1 MLISSGESRKI
12 GWSTRT
18 GSQGTSRRSD
28 RKWIRRR
35 IEQLDPYADYVEIW
49 ALSYIYN
56 TSDFELHWAYTLSN
70 SHLGLTLWGADA
82 AYREGTGAMIVQAES
97 RTANTN
103 DHLLL
108 WSEHGPESPVTQQ
121 AIDIVNKYHVKWAKS
136 YPGAFSHTE
145 DYVYLFSD
153 AATADDSLRRS
164 LGLPGWSEKQKIAAH
179 RFWCGIADLFTIE
192 SGETL
197 TDVEPMPKDF
207 DAMAEYAKAYTE
219 RPWPNNPIGAPF
231 TEELLKQF
239 TDRWFR
245 SSLAR
250 PFGRA
255 LVTTFFAPSL
265 FRIYGMKPASWPLRV
280 LARNAMRGMIL
291 YSDLVRADEKEPIT
305 ERRRRAAILG
315 GEQASRVDS
324 IAHRAA
330 ENRGDGGTCPHLRVD

>member
-207 DAMAEYAKAYTE
+207 DAMAEYARHT
-219 RPWPNNPIGAPF
+219 
-231 TEELLKQF
+231 
-239 TDRWFR
+239 
-245 SSLAR
+245 
-250 PFGRA
+250 
-255 LVTTFFAPSL
+255 
-265 FRIYGMKPASWPLRV
+265 
-280 LARNAMRGMIL
+280 RNGPG
-291 YSDLVRADEKEPIT
+291 PIT
-305 ERRRRAAILG
+305 RSALRSRR
-315 GEQASRVDS
+315 SY
-324 IAHRAA
+324 
-330 ENRGDGGTCPHLRVD
+330 